1 MEIKAAVSWLKS
13 RLNPPLVLEMELF
26 CIFAQGIW
34 KDKLRYGV
42 VQKRT
47 SFSKETDGF
56 ELLSI

>member
-1 MEIKAAVSWLKS
+1 
-13 RLNPPLVLEMELF
+13 MELF